1 MQRIPIGLGVRD
13 LLLQTRPHFVNVIEC
28 AGRLKNLTTRKP
40 DYGVYRFTHLYDKMN
55 ASQISA
61 LATRLQAASH
71 AYHNGL
77 ELLMTDDEFDA
88 GVDALRAA
96 APAHPFLSQVGATV
110 IAGDEVALPI
120 PLPSLNKIKPD
131 GSLSKWLGR
140 YPTQNYHISAKL
152 DGCSALWFPGSGAL
166 FTRGDGM
173 RGRDISAFVPYFQ
186 GLAAPATQTVVVR
199 GELIMRTDSP
209 AIPEGKLARNIVAGA
224 LNRKDVDHTLF
235 AEIRFV
241 AYELIEPSNLTPEAS
256 YKLLRT
262 HGFEV
267 ARSTV
272 VAAADMTP
280 DRLSEIFSN
289 AEVKSPYQMDGIVVA
304 PNVARSST
312 WIPEVRKGVAVNP
325 DDRVAWKTRLTAASA
340 RTTVRAIDWNVSAS
354 GMLIPRVLFDTVTL
368 AGANISAAT
377 GLHGRWI
384 YENAVGPGAEIE
396 VRRAG
401 DVIPQII
408 AVHAPAPA
416 GPAMPAAGFVWDGDA
431 EVAVHIRPAAGT
443 MDTEAACIQLT
454 RGLAELGAENVGPG
468 IVVKLY
474 EAGFTSIG
482 AIYAATAADFV
493 ARVPSCG
500 AKGAARI
507 YDGLRV
513 KQSTW
518 TELTLLLAS
527 CTMPRG
533 VGNSKLQPLL
543 ALEANPAKWSS
554 ALTAARVA
562 GLSAATI
569 EAIVAAI
576 PTYLAWRAANPNI
589 QVHAQTAPVAPSV
602 AVQANGP
609 QMVVVLTGFRDRT
622 LETTLQ
628 AAGHIVADS
637 VTKRT
642 THVVYPDGPTPTTG
656 KAAKA
661 ADIGARLLSVS
672 EMRALL

>member
-1 MQRIPIGLGVRD
+1 
-13 LLLQTRPHFVNVIEC
+13 
-28 AGRLKNLTTRKP
+28 
-40 DYGVYRFTHLYDKMN
+40 MN
-55 ASQISA
+55 TAQISA
-61 LATRLQAASH
+61 LSARLAAASH

-96 APAHPFLSQVGATV
+96 APAHPFLTQVGAA
-110 IAGDEVALPI
+110 ISAGDEVALPI

-131 GSLSKWLGR
+131 GSIEKWLGR
-140 YPTQNYHISAKL
+140 YSAANYHISAKL

-186 GLAAPATQTVVVR
+186 GLVVPATQTVVVR

-224 LNRKDVDHTLF
+224 LNRKDVDRTLF

-241 AYELIEPSNLTPEAS
+241 AYELIEPRNLTPEAA

-262 HGFEV
+262 AGFEV

-289 AEVKSPYQMDGIVVA
+289 AEAKSPYQMDGIVVA
-304 PNVARSST
+304 PNVARRADWT
-312 WIPEVRKGVAVNP
+312 PEVRKGAAVNP

-340 RTTVRAIDWNVSAS
+340 RTTVRAVDWNVSAS

-408 AVHAPAPA
+408 AVHTPAPA
-416 GPAMPAAGFVWDGDA
+416 GPAMPAAGFVWDGPA
-431 EVAVHIRPAAGT
+431 ASAVHIRPAAGT

-468 IVVKLY
+468 IVAKLY
-474 EAGFTSIG
+474 EAGFDTIG
-482 AIYAATAADFV
+482 KIYSATAADFV

-507 YDGLRV
+507 YEGLRV

-543 ALEANPAKWSS
+543 ALEANPAKWPT
-554 ALTAARVA
+554 ALAGARPA
-562 GLSAATI
+562 GLSTTTI

-576 PTYLAWRAANPNI
+576 PAYLAWRAANPNI
-589 QVHAQTAPVAPSV
+589 QVHAAISAAPAAPAAPV
-602 AVQANGP
+602 NGS
-609 QMVVVLTGFRDRT
+609 QMVVVLTGFRDRD
-622 LETTLQ
+622 LESALQ
-628 AAGHIVADS
+628 SAGHIVADS

-642 THVVYPDGPTPTTG
+642 THVVHSNGPAPTTG

-661 ADIGARLLSVS
+661 AEVGARLLSVS
-672 EMRALL
+672 EMRALLN

>member
-1 MQRIPIGLGVRD
+1 M
-13 LLLQTRPHFVNVIEC
+13 
-28 AGRLKNLTTRKP
+28 
-40 DYGVYRFTHLYDKMN
+40 
-55 ASQISA
+55 
-61 LATRLQAASH
+61 
-71 AYHNGL
+71 
-77 ELLMTDDEFDA
+77 
-88 GVDALRAA
+88 DALRAA
-96 APAHPFLSQVGATV
+96 APTHPFLTKVGAAV
-110 IAGDEVALPI
+110 AAGDEVALPI

-131 GSLSKWLGR
+131 ESLSKWLGR
-140 YPTQNYHISAKL
+140 YREAHYHISVKL

-166 FTRGDGM
+166 YTRGDGM

-186 GLAAPATQTVVVR
+186 GLAVPTATTHAFAVR

-209 AIPEGKLARNIVAGA
+209 AIPAGKLARNIVAGA
-224 LNRKDVDHTLF
+224 LNRKDVDAALF

-241 AYELIEPSNLTPEAS
+241 AYELIEPRNLTPEAA
-256 YKLLRT
+256 YTLLRKQ
-262 HGFEV
+262 GFEV
-267 ARSTV
+267 ARSTTV
-272 VAAADMTP
+272 PVADMTP
-280 DRLSEIFSN
+280 VRLSEIFSA
-289 AEVKSPYQMDGIVVA
+289 AEAKSPYQLDGIVVA
-304 PNVARSST
+304 PNTARPADWT
-312 WIPEVRKGVAVNP
+312 PEVRKGAAINP
-325 DDRVAWKTRLTAASA
+325 DDRVAWKTRLTASSA
-340 RTTVRAIDWNVSAS
+340 RTTVRAVDWNVSAS

-408 AVHAPAPA
+408 AVHSPAPA
-416 GPAMPAAGFVWDGDA
+416 GAAMPAAGFVWDGPA
-431 EVAVHIRPAAGT
+431 ESTVHIRPAAGT
-443 MDTEAACIQLT
+443 MDTEAVCIQLT

-468 IVVKLY
+468 IVAKLH

-482 AIYAATAADFV
+482 AIYAASAAEFV

-507 YDGLRV
+507 YEGLRV
-513 KQSTW
+513 KQATW

-533 VGNSKLQPLL
+533 VAASKLQPLL
-543 ALEANPAKWSS
+543 ALEANPAQWPTALSR
-554 ALTAARVA
+554 LTAARPA
-562 GLSAATI
+562 GLSTATI

-576 PTYLAWRAANPNI
+576 PAYLAWRAANPNI
-589 QVHAQTAPVAPSV
+589 QPQAAPTPAAPTTP
-602 AVQANGP
+602 AAPANGAR
-609 QMVVVLTGFRDRT
+609 MVVVLTGFRDRD
-622 LETTLQ
+622 LESALQ

-642 THVVYPDGPTPTTG
+642 THVVHSNGPAPTTG

-661 ADIGARLLSVS
+661 AEVGARLLSVS
-672 EMRALL
+672 EMWPLLSE